1 MSRSPVHFLL
11 VEDDDSH
18 AELVRLVVEETGYRD
33 TVDRV
38 ADGPAAL
45 AYLRREG
52 AYAEARRPAAVLLD
66 LRLGA
71 TDGHEV
77 LQEIKAD
84 PQLRATPVIVLSSS
98 DGDRDRARAYANYAN
113 SFLVKPLDFDDYQ
126 ILIRDLRA
134 YWGGHNRPAP
144 PVL

>member
-1 MSRSPVHFLL
+1 MSRGPVHFLL
-11 VEDDDSH
+11 VEDDDSQ
-18 AELVRLVVEETGYRD
+18 AELVQLVVAEDGHRD

-52 AYAEARRPAAVLLD
+52 AYAAVRRPAAVLLD

-77 LQEIKAD
+77 LRQIKAD
-84 PQLRATPVIVLSSS
+84 PQLRGTPVIVLSNS
-98 DGDRDRARAYANYAN
+98 DGERDRARAYENYAN
-113 SFLVKPLDFDDYQ
+113 SFIVKPLDFDEYRT
-126 ILIRDLRA
+126 LIRDLRT
-134 YWGGHNRPAP
+134 YWGARNCPAP
-144 PVL
+144 ARG